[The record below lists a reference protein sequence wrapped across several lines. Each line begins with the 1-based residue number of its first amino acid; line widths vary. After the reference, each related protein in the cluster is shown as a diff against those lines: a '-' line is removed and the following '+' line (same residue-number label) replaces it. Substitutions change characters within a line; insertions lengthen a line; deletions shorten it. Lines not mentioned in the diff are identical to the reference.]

1 MTAADACVAADAG
14 ADVVLAPVES
24 LVDAVRVGDVLT
36 THGDVFHFP
45 GGNGLFRLIESDSA
59 DDADRNV
66 ERGVELGGVLYVDAV
81 INICAGEE

>member
-45 GGNGLFRLIESDSA
+45 GGNGLFRLIEVTAPTTPTGMSSA
-59 DDADRNV
+59 ALN
-66 ERGVELGGVLYVDAV
+66 LAAYSMLMP
-81 INICAGEE
+81 